1 MLILGFDI
9 MLGNYCKWKYIF
21 DNQFK
26 KYIYIIM
33 ILKNQRVNYDME
45 PHFLI
50 IEILILISSHASLKK
65 RKKKSNLQ

>member
-26 KYIYIIM
+26 KYIY
-33 ILKNQRVNYDME
+33 NHDSQ
-45 PHFLI
+45 
-50 IEILILISSHASLKK
+50 
-65 RKKKSNLQ
+65 KSKSQL